1 MTEIW
6 RKGLV
11 LVLLTVCI
19 LGCANAATDQGD
31 ASALGVMFSGL
42 NSPQQLT
49 GWTAN
54 NGDPCGQSWKGVTCS
69 DQRVTEI
76 KLSNLALSGS
86 VGYSLQS
93 LTSLKELDLSNNN
106 LAGDIPYDIP
116 QNLQRLNLAF
126 NQFTGSVPYSIN
138 QMHSLQY
145 LNLAHNQLQNQLSDM
160 FGPLSSLSTLDL
172 SFNSLTG
179 DLPES
184 FKNLTSMNS
193 MYLQN
198 NQLTGTIDVLANLPL
213 NTLWVT
219 VIILLFPYNVND
231 PVILTFVI
239 VVFMSHRYVSNN
251 HFTGW
256 IPDQLKS
263 INLQKDGNSWSLGPA
278 PPPPPGTPPAT
289 RNNRN
294 HKSGSN
300 SSPSDGDSS
309 GGPGGGSKSGIGG
322 GVIAGIVISILIV
335 GALVAFFL
343 VKRRSRRTSS
353 DIEKL
358 DNQPFAPLP
367 SNEVQDS
374 NLNMLCMLK
383 VVEMQRTYDVNNSV
397 EMKSIQSASSVDTK
411 TFDTPASINLR
422 PPPVDRHKSFDEED
436 FSKKPFVVKK
446 AVAAP
451 KNVASY
457 SIADLQ
463 MATGSFSVE
472 NLLGEG
478 SFGRFYRAQF
488 DDSQVLAV
496 KKINSS
502 VLPSELSDDF
512 IEVVLNISELHH
524 TNVTKLVGYCSE
536 HGQHLLVYEFHKNGS
551 LHEFL
556 HLSDEYSKPLIW
568 NSRVKIALGT
578 ARALES
584 SQPVEGDAVNL
595 LLLFFPLHLHHACET
610 VHQFYVDCVQVLP
623 TLVTRPFEPCKARY
637 LHEGCSPSI
646 VHKNIKSENIL
657 LDAELNPHLSDSGL
671 ATFIPNADQVLNHD
685 DVTMSG
691 YGAPEVTMSGQYS
704 LKSDVYSFG
713 VVMLE
718 LLTGRK
724 PFDSTRPRLEQ
735 SLVRWA
741 TPQLHDI
748 DALSKMVDPALEG
761 LYPVKSLS
769 RFADVI
775 ALCVQ
780 PEPEFRPPMS
790 EVVQA
795 LVRLVQR
802 ANMSKR
808 TIGTDQGAS
817 QRTDN
822 AVADDA
828 HDYAS

>member
-31 ASALGVMFSGL
+31 ASALGVMFCGL

-213 NTLWVT
+213 DTL
-219 VIILLFPYNVND
+219 
-231 PVILTFVI
+231 
-239 VVFMSHRYVSNN
+239 YVSNN

-367 SNEVQDS
+367 SNEVQ
-374 NLNMLCMLK
+374 
-383 VVEMQRTYDVNNSV
+383 

-488 DDSQVLAV
+488 DDGKVLAV

-512 IEVVLNISELHH
+512 IEVVSNISELHH
-524 TNVTKLVGYCSE
+524 TNITKLVGYCSE
-536 HGQHLLVYEFHKNGS
+536 HGQHLFVYEFHKNGS

-578 ARALES
+578 ARALE
-584 SQPVEGDAVNL
+584 
-595 LLLFFPLHLHHACET
+595 
-610 VHQFYVDCVQVLP
+610 
-623 TLVTRPFEPCKARY
+623 Y
-637 LHEGCSPSI
+637 LQEGCSPSI

-822 AVADDA
+822 VVADDA
-828 HDYAS
+828 HDYVS

>member
-1 MTEIW
+1 
-6 RKGLV
+6 
-11 LVLLTVCI
+11 
-19 LGCANAATDQGD
+19 
-31 ASALGVMFSGL
+31 
-42 NSPQQLT
+42 
-49 GWTAN
+49 
-54 NGDPCGQSWKGVTCS
+54 
-69 DQRVTEI
+69 
-76 KLSNLALSGS
+76 
-86 VGYSLQS
+86 
-93 LTSLKELDLSNNN
+93 
-106 LAGDIPYDIP
+106 
-116 QNLQRLNLAF
+116 
-126 NQFTGSVPYSIN
+126 
-138 QMHSLQY
+138 MHSLQY
-145 LNLAHNQLQNQLSDM
+145 LNLGHNQLQNQLSDM

-184 FKNLTSMNS
+184 FKNLTSINS
-193 MYLQN
+193 MYLES
-198 NQLTGTIDVLANLPL
+198 NQFTGTIDVLANLPL
-213 NTLWVT
+213 NDLY
-219 VIILLFPYNVND
+219 I
-231 PVILTFVI
+231 
-239 VVFMSHRYVSNN
+239 SNN
-251 HFTGW
+251 RFTGW

-263 INLQKDGNSWSLGPA
+263 INLQKDGNSWSSGPA

-300 SSPSDGDSS
+300 SSPSDGGS
-309 GGPGGGSKSGIGG
+309 GGGSSKSGIGG
-322 GVIAGIVISILIV
+322 GGIAGIVISILIV
-335 GALVAFFL
+335 GAIVAFFL
-343 VKRRSRRTSS
+343 VKRRSRRSSS

-358 DNQPFAPLP
+358 DNQPFAPLA
-367 SNEVQDS
+367 SNEVQ
-374 NLNMLCMLK
+374 
-383 VVEMQRTYDVNNSV
+383 
-397 EMKSIQSASSVDTK
+397 EMKSIHSSSSLDTL

-436 FSKKPFVVKK
+436 FSRKPTVVKK
-446 AVAAP
+446 AVPAP
-451 KNVASY
+451 TNVTSY

-478 SFGRFYRAQF
+478 SFGRVYRAQF
-488 DDSQVLAV
+488 DDGKVLAV
-496 KKINSS
+496 KKIDSS
-502 VLPSELSDDF
+502 ALPSEMSDDF
-512 IEVVLNISELHH
+512 IEIVSNISQLHH
-524 TNVTKLVGYCSE
+524 TNVTELVGYCSE
-536 HGQHLLVYEFHKNGS
+536 HRQHLLVYEFHKNGS

-578 ARALES
+578 ARALE
-584 SQPVEGDAVNL
+584 
-595 LLLFFPLHLHHACET
+595 
-610 VHQFYVDCVQVLP
+610 
-623 TLVTRPFEPCKARY
+623 Y
-637 LHEGCSPSI
+637 LHEVCSPSV
-646 VHKNIKSENIL
+646 VHKNIKSANIL

-671 ATFIPNADQVLNHD
+671 ATFIPSADRVLNRD
-685 DVTMSG
+685 DVGSG
-691 YGAPEVTMSGQYS
+691 YSAPEVTMSGQYS
-704 LKSDVYSFG
+704 LKSDIYSFG

-748 DALSKMVDPALEG
+748 DALSKMVDPALKG

-822 AVADDA
+822 PDDT
-828 HDYAS
+828 HDYMS

>member
-1 MTEIW
+1 MAEIW

-106 LAGDIPYDIP
+106 LAGGIPYDIP
-116 QNLQRLNLAF
+116 QTLQRLNLAF

-145 LNLAHNQLQNQLSDM
+145 
-160 FGPLSSLSTLDL
+160 LDL

-198 NQLTGTIDVLANLPL
+198 NQFTGTIDVLANLPL
-213 NTLWVT
+213 DTLWVT

-251 HFTGW
+251 RFTGW

-289 RNNRN
+289 RNKRN

-309 GGPGGGSKSGIGG
+309 GGPAGGSKSGIGG

-422 PPPVDRHKSFDEED
+422 PPPVDHHKSFDEED

-488 DDSQVLAV
+488 DDGKVLAV

-512 IEVVLNISELHH
+512 IEVVSNISELHH

-578 ARALES
+578 ARALE
-584 SQPVEGDAVNL
+584 
-595 LLLFFPLHLHHACET
+595 
-610 VHQFYVDCVQVLP
+610 
-623 TLVTRPFEPCKARY
+623 Y

-671 ATFIPNADQVLNHD
+671 ATFIPNVDQVLNHD

-741 TPQLHDI
+741 TPQLHDT

-775 ALCVQ
+775 ALCAQ

-822 AVADDA
+822 TVADDA
-828 HDYAS
+828 HDYVS